1 MASSKPSVSRS
12 HGYRPARLESGLRR
26 TPLLF
31 HRPRQ
36 PLNSPVDRLGFT
48 GETDSKW
55 LFRNDRVIDSGIRKI
70 VGDAVLV
77 EPLLFLTLFLIVQR
91 DA

>member
-1 MASSKPSVSRS
+1 MGTALRGWNQV
-12 HGYRPARLESGLRR
+12 YVGLRCYF
-26 TPLLF
+26 TALG
-31 HRPRQ
+31 Q

-55 LFRNDRVIDSGIRKI
+55 LFRNYRVIDSGIRKI